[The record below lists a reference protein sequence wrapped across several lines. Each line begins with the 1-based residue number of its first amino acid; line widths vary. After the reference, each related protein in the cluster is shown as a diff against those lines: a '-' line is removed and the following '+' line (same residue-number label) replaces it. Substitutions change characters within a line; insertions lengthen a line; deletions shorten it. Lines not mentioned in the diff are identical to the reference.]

1 MPVNQ
6 TKNNEKVVL
15 VTGSAQRVGA
25 SIIKELH
32 ARGWQVIIHYRHSE
46 QAALSLASTLNA
58 PTVPLLSK
66 PIYNNTHK
74 FNNSPSKYYK

>member
-1 MPVNQ
+1 MTVNQ
-6 TKNNEKVVL
+6 TGNSEKVVL

-46 QAALSLASTLNA
+46 QAALSLADRKS
-58 PTVPLLSK
+58 VV
-66 PIYNNTHK
+66 
-74 FNNSPSKYYK
+74 

>member
-32 ARGWQVIIHYRHSE
+32 SRGWRVIIYYQSRFT
-46 QAALSLASTLNA
+46 ATRTN
-58 PTVPLLSK
+58 PT
-66 PIYNNTHK
+66 TR
-74 FNNSPSKYYK
+74 